1 MIEIFSDIPLKSLP
15 VFVYLWKSL
24 VIFGN
29 FRKMFENVFVALGQL
44 LENHRKY
51 LRHIVL
57 CLMFLLINRIVDFVI
72 KIIKEISKYDRC
84 SNAIKKKFN

>member
-1 MIEIFSDIPLKSLP
+1 MIETFSDIPLK
-15 VFVYLWKSL
+15 FVDLWKSL

-29 FRKMFENVFVALGQL
+29 FRKMFENVFVAFGQL

-84 SNAIKKKFN
+84 SNAIKKIFN